1 MLIGYCDYDSTM
13 AKWSQQPICSHN
25 IDTFTITN
33 CHFVPLNA
41 NPNRHSTL
49 LDEIYLQIRQPN
61 YSSALWE
68 IQTSLILWDRQTQKS
83 AHLLFLCKL
92 GGERRTSD
100 KSWHPR
106 SLDSFPSTKNHD
118 RKSHRPIDLISTT
131 HCHLS
136 LRSSWTLAHI
146 CLAS

>member
-49 LDEIYLQIRQPN
+49 LDEIYLQIRQ
-61 YSSALWE
+61 AE
-68 IQTSLILWDRQTQKS
+68 
-83 AHLLFLCKL
+83 LFLCL
-92 GGERRTSD
+92 VRNSNFA
-100 KSWHPR
+100 HPVR
-106 SLDSFPSTKNHD
+106 QTDAEI
-118 RKSHRPIDLISTT
+118 RPFAISMQ
-131 HCHLS
+131 
-136 LRSSWTLAHI
+136 I
-146 CLAS
+146 